1 MCDGA
6 GRDWIVD
13 FNDDFLGFL
22 IVVGI
27 NCGFIFRMCRVI
39 FYTGF
44 EGVNMAR
51 SPRTRRYEAHLLPE
65 QKKRIELAAR
75 YEGLSVVDFM
85 VKYADEAATRTIQWH
100 TSWALEARDR
110 DVFVKALFNHQEP
123 IDHQETTPDSILEP
137 AEKW

>member
-1 MCDGA
+1 
-6 GRDWIVD
+6 
-13 FNDDFLGFL
+13 
-22 IVVGI
+22 
-27 NCGFIFRMCRVI
+27 
-39 FYTGF
+39 
-44 EGVNMAR
+44 
-51 SPRTRRYEAHLLPE
+51 LLPD

-110 DVFVKALFNHQEP
+110 DIFVKALFNSPEP
-123 IDHQETTPDSILEP
+123 IARDEAAAEPILEP